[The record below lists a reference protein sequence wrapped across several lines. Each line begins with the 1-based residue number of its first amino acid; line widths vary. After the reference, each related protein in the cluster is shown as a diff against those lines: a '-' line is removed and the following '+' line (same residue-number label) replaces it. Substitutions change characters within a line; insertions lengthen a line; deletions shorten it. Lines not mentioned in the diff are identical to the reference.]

1 MELKEKV
8 AVITGAASGIGLAT
22 TKRFLAEGMSVVM
35 VDIEEP
41 VLMREA
47 NDLITAGEK
56 VTAIVCDVADAS
68 AVFKMRDEV
77 LAKYGT
83 VHVIFANAGVASGK
97 PIKAERPTGWDWVIG
112 VNVLG
117 VGYTISAFIQNL
129 IDQNE
134 GHVVVT
140 ASEAGLT
147 SSPMLGSYHVSKY
160 AMVGLSESLS
170 MELEGT
176 NVNVTCLCPEFVDT
190 QIFNSTRNAPA
201 VAEMPPPAGT
211 DMKDIAKM
219 LNSYAMNPADVAG
232 RIVYAIN
239 ANQFWIL
246 THQSTQRKMMGRNR
260 YLENFTTPKLQG

>member
-1 MELKEKV
+1 MELNGKI

-35 VDIEEP
+35 VDIEEA
-41 VLMREA
+41 VLLREA

-77 LAKYGT
+77 LDQYGT

-97 PIKAERPTGWDWVIG
+97 PIKAERPTGWDWVVG
-112 VNVLG
+112 VNILG
-117 VGYTISAFIQNL
+117 VGYLISAFIQNL
-129 IDQNE
+129 IDQDE

-232 RIVYAIN
+232 RVTYAIQC
-239 ANQFWIL
+239 NQFWVL

-260 YLENFTTPKLQG
+260 YLENFTTPKLQS